1 MVSSII
7 LGYAWQ
13 ILGREVFLP
22 PFPLPCPWAVPKKLI
37 LNRVKASRSLKPS
50 YCIRKCFSCFHVS
63 SSIEK
68 DSLDDFDDFNWNNL
82 RIIWRCFTV
91 TNFYGMKT
99 YRVSDIEINCK
110 IVILS
115 NSIILQNSNNFQ
127 NDLLEKEIEANYG

>member
-1 MVSSII
+1 M
-7 LGYAWQ
+7 
-13 ILGREVFLP
+13 
-22 PFPLPCPWAVPKKLI
+22 
-37 LNRVKASRSLKPS
+37 
-50 YCIRKCFSCFHVS
+50 S

-68 DSLDDFDDFNWNNL
+68 DSWDDFDDFNWKNL
-82 RIIWRCFTV
+82 RIIWKCFTV
-91 TNFYGMKT
+91 TNFYRVKT